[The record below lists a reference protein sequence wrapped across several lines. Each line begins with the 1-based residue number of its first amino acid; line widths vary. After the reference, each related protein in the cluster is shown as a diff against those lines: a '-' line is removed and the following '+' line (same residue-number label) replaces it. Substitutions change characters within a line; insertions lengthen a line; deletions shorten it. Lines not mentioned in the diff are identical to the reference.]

1 MRQLESLATSRDKS
15 NKNKIFS
22 NFFSTENEEKLQK
35 IDVGSKPNKL
45 STDLRFC
52 HIISPMSEN
61 EGNRTLFRGPEQ
73 ANIQSAS
80 PLAVRMRPRKLSEFF
95 GQKHFLGSDKLL
107 TRMLEADRLSS
118 VIFYGPPGVGKTS
131 LAAVI
136 ANHTKAKF
144 HYLSAPAANVNDI
157 RQVIGQARDRL
168 AAQRTRTV
176 LFIDEIHRF
185 NRAQQDVLLD
195 DVEAGILILIGATTE
210 NPFFSVN
217 SPLISRS
224 TVFHFEPLS
233 REDILQLLKAAISDS
248 ERGLGKFDIEAED
261 KALEFLAVMSDGD
274 ARKALTALE
283 VGVLSQMARTPDAK
297 RTNGGR
303 SGAGAR
309 IKFNLDVAKESI
321 QQKTIDY
328 DGTGDTH
335 YDLASALQKSM
346 RGSDPDATV
355 YWLARMLAGG
365 EDLRFIARRIAVCAA
380 EDVGNADPM
389 ATVLAAAAVEI
400 SEFVGLP
407 EAQLAL
413 AQAALYVAC
422 APKSNA
428 AASAIWRAM
437 ADVKE
442 QTTQRVPKHLK
453 DSHYPA
459 TKKAGFGVDYKYPH
473 DYEEGFVPQDYLPAA
488 AKKKYYVPTDRGRE
502 KNMKCYLQK
511 LQSLIEKGIP
521 VEDGAA
527 RKDR

>member
-1 MRQLESLATSRDKS
+1 
-15 NKNKIFS
+15 
-22 NFFSTENEEKLQK
+22 
-35 IDVGSKPNKL
+35 
-45 STDLRFC
+45 
-52 HIISPMSEN
+52 
-61 EGNRTLFRGPEQ
+61 LFHGVVQ
-73 ANIQSAS
+73 ANMDSAS
-80 PLAVRMRPRKLSEFF
+80 PLAVRMRPRTLEEFV
-95 GQKHFLGSDKLL
+95 GQQHFLGPRKLL

-118 VIFYGPPGVGKTS
+118 LIFYGPPGVGKTS

-136 ANHTKAKF
+136 ANCTKAKF
-144 HYLSAPAANVNDI
+144 CYLSAPAATVKDI
-157 RQVIGQARDRL
+157 RRIIEQARDRL
-168 AAQRTRTV
+168 AADRTRTV

-217 SPLISRS
+217 APLISRS
-224 TVFHFEPLS
+224 TVFRFEPLS
-233 REDILQLLKAAISDS
+233 QEDILKLLMIAINDT
-248 ERGLGKFDIEAED
+248 ERGLGKLNIEAD
-261 KALEFLAVMSDGD
+261 QDALRFLAVMSDGD

-283 VGVLSQMARTPDAK
+283 VGVLSQLAREPAGDRKDSKGHPVGPAK
-297 RTNGGR
+297 T
-303 SGAGAR
+303 
-309 IKFNLDVAKESI
+309 KFNLNVAKESI
-321 QQKTIDY
+321 QQKTMDY

-365 EDLRFIARRIAVCAA
+365 EDTRFIARRIAVCAA

-389 ATVLAAAAVEI
+389 ATVLAAAAVQI

-413 AQAALYVAC
+413 AQAAIYVAC

-442 QTTQRVPKHLK
+442 QPTQRVPTHLK

-459 TKKAGFGVDYKYPH
+459 AKQAGFGADYKYPH
-473 DYEEGFVPQDYLPAA
+473 DFGDGFVPQEYLPAGM
-488 AKKKYYVPTDRGRE
+488 KKKYYAPTERGCE
-502 KNMKCYLQK
+502 KNMKRYLQK
-511 LQSLIEKGIP
+511 LQSLIEDSKPG
-521 VEDGAA
+521 EDSAVQ
-527 RKDR
+527 KD

>member
-1 MRQLESLATSRDKS
+1 
-15 NKNKIFS
+15 
-22 NFFSTENEEKLQK
+22 
-35 IDVGSKPNKL
+35 
-45 STDLRFC
+45 
-52 HIISPMSEN
+52 
-61 EGNRTLFRGPEQ
+61 LFHGVVQ
-73 ANIQSAS
+73 ANMDSAS
-80 PLAVRMRPRKLSEFF
+80 PLAVRMRPRTLEEFV
-95 GQKHFLGSDKLL
+95 GQQHFLGPGKLL

-118 VIFYGPPGVGKTS
+118 LIFYGPPGVGKTS

-136 ANHTKAKF
+136 ANCTKAKF
-144 HYLSAPAANVNDI
+144 CYLSAPAATVKDI
-157 RQVIGQARDRL
+157 RRIIEQARDRL
-168 AAQRTRTV
+168 AADRTRTV

-217 SPLISRS
+217 APLISRS
-224 TVFHFEPLS
+224 TVFRFEPLS
-233 REDILQLLKAAISDS
+233 QEDILKLLMIAINDT
-248 ERGLGKFDIEAED
+248 ERGLGKLNIEAD
-261 KALEFLAVMSDGD
+261 QDALRFLAVMSDGD

-283 VGVLSQMARTPDAK
+283 VGVLSQLAREPAGDRKDSKGHPISPAK
-297 RTNGGR
+297 T
-303 SGAGAR
+303 
-309 IKFNLDVAKESI
+309 KFNLNVAKESI
-321 QQKTIDY
+321 QQKTMDY

-365 EDLRFIARRIAVCAA
+365 EDTRFIARRIAVCAA

-389 ATVLAAAAVEI
+389 ATVLAAAAVQI

-413 AQAALYVAC
+413 AQAAIYVAC

-442 QTTQRVPKHLK
+442 QPTQRVPTHLK

-459 TKKAGFGVDYKYPH
+459 AKQAGFGADYKYPH
-473 DYEEGFVPQDYLPAA
+473 DFGDGFVPQEYLPAGM
-488 AKKKYYVPTDRGRE
+488 KKKYYAPTERGCE
-502 KNMKCYLQK
+502 KNMKRYLQK
-511 LQSLIEKGIP
+511 LQSLIEDSKPG
-521 VEDGAA
+521 EDSAVQ
-527 RKDR
+527 KD